1 MWIKGVNTCEML
13 NECMHKESP
22 YICDWLTRLVICGPA
37 KEGRKKMKNDMK
49 DEEGRQSSRYTNDM
63 TVARNEVLKI
73 TFHSC
78 NDSIGGLK
86 EKNEYTH
93 NPTYL

>member
-1 MWIKGVNTCEML
+1 
-13 NECMHKESP
+13 
-22 YICDWLTRLVICGPA
+22 
-37 KEGRKKMKNDMK
+37 MK

-78 NDSIGGLK
+78 NDSVGGLK